1 MALLRDKFSGCI
13 AASWVGSAMGAA
25 VEGWSRERV
34 AQTHG
39 YVDRLLPYCHY
50 AGRTETRW
58 ERPPGTTEDGI
69 ERQRLLATA
78 IIEKQD
84 RILARDLV
92 AVWVRDLDPEKSI
105 YKQEDYDRALLELAR
120 AGAPP
125 ELLGSMRGVVDNVG
139 PARASH
145 PIGLINAGDPRSAAD
160 DVYEFGQ
167 VYLTRTSV
175 ALRWAALYCAAIA
188 EACRPGATVESVVRT
203 AREFADYRGAQDQVF
218 SSYDRVARE
227 LDRALELAERS
238 QSVGAVREEF
248 SQIYTGG
255 SYIVYGG
262 SQANEVVAKGI
273 AIFAFTRGNPK
284 DAILAAVNFGRDTD
298 CLAAVAGGLAGT
310 LSGTDPLPP
319 AWLKQVDE
327 ATQQD
332 PYTNCR
338 RTIADTAEGLYG
350 AFQARLGKLA
360 DYVDRM
366 RGVGTGQTTGPGMHP

>member
-1 MALLRDKFSGCI
+1 MPSLKDKFAGCI

-25 VEGWSRERV
+25 VEGWSPERIE
-34 AQTHG
+34 QTHG
-39 YVDRLLPYCHY
+39 HVDRLLPYCHY
-50 AGRTETRW
+50 EGRTATRW

-92 AVWVRDLDPEKSI
+92 AVWVRDLDPEKSV
-105 YKQEDYDRALLELAR
+105 YKQEDYDRALLALAR
-120 AGAPP
+120 AGAPA

-145 PIGLINAGDPRSAAD
+145 PVGLINAGDPRAAAD
-160 DVYEFGQ
+160 DAYEFGQ

-188 EACRPGATVESVVRT
+188 EACRPEATVQSVVQT
-203 AREFADYRGAQDQVF
+203 AREFADYRRAEGSVF
-218 SSYDRVARE
+218 ASYDRVDRE
-227 LDRALELAERS
+227 LDRALDIAGQADGLSAMRD
-238 QSVGAVREEF
+238 EF
-248 SQIYTGG
+248 YRIYHGG
-255 SYIVYGG
+255 SYVVYGS
-262 SQANEVVAKGI
+262 SQANEVVAKGL
-273 AIFAFTRGNPK
+273 AIFAATEGNPR

-298 CLAAVAGGLAGT
+298 CLAAIAGGLAGA
-310 LSGTDPLPP
+310 LSGTESLPGE
-319 AWLKQVDE
+319 WLDQVDE
-327 ATQQD
+327 ATRQD

-350 AFQARLGKLA
+350 AFQARLARLA
-360 DYVDRM
+360 DYVDTM
-366 RGVGTGQTTGPGMHP
+366 RQT

>member
-1 MALLRDKFSGCI
+1 MVSLSEKFAGCI

-25 VEGWSRERV
+25 VEGWSPERIE
-34 AQTHG
+34 QTHG
-39 YVDRLLPYCHY
+39 HLDRLLPYCHY

-92 AVWVRDLDPEKSI
+92 AVWLRDLDPARSA
-105 YKQEDYDRALLELAR
+105 YKQEDYDRALLEFAR

-145 PIGLINAGDPRSAAD
+145 SIGLINAGDPRSAAD
-160 DVYEFGQ
+160 DAYEFGQ

-188 EACRPGATVESVVRT
+188 AACRPEATVESVVRT
-203 AREFADYRGAQDQVF
+203 AQEFADYRGAQGQVF
-218 SSYDRVARE
+218 SSYDRVAKE
-227 LDRALELAERS
+227 LDRALEIAGRS
-238 QSVGAVREEF
+238 QDVGAMRDEF
-248 SQIYTGG
+248 CRIYTGG

-273 AIFAFTRGNPK
+273 AVFAFTRGNPK
-284 DAILAAVNFGRDTD
+284 DAILTAVNFGRDTD
-298 CLAAVAGGLAGT
+298 CLAAIAGGLAGA
-310 LSGTDPLPP
+310 LSGTESLPP
-319 AWLKQVDE
+319 DWLKQVDE

-350 AFQARLGKLA
+350 AFRARLAKLA
-360 DYVDRM
+360 DYVDTM
-366 RGVGTGQTTGPGMHP
+366 SDA